1 MPRVALILFCLS
13 FAASAR
19 AFEGRVV
26 MQDTRQPVADAE
38 VSVLGRPGVARTDAE
53 GRFVWTPDPPPPF
66 EVLVILPGGRYM
78 RPVLIQRL
86 PANGPLTVEVA
97 PLVSETV
104 SVTAGA
110 APWIETAP
118 GSGMTLLTSTDIST
132 RQPVNLTQMLE
143 NVAGASTVSEG
154 HAAVPAIRGLARGRT
169 LILID
174 GARVNTERR
183 AGPSATFLDP
193 FVLEGVEIARGPG
206 SVAYGSDALGG
217 VIHARTRRVDPT
229 ADWGFRFIGAAGA
242 GTPELRGG
250 MEVSKGLGKGGVLV
264 QAHARQFEDY
274 RSPEGEVVNSG
285 ASDQGFLGRF
295 EYTFGPGILTTG
307 WQSDFGRDIE
317 RPRNNSNVTRFY
329 YPTEDS
335 HRFTTSYDM
344 YRVAGFSRM
353 TFAGFLGSYAQ
364 VTDQDRFPTPVT
376 PRAIERAEVSSRDFQ
391 VRATAEKLAGDT
403 KFELG
408 VDVNGRAGL
417 HALDIKLGY
426 DMQGDQTSETVN
438 VSIDTAHR
446 TDAGVYATAETAL
459 LPQVT
464 LAGGGRVDR
473 VAMENEGGYF
483 GDRTHDSTAFSGF
496 ASVTAGSFRGF
507 SLTGQVSSGFRDPT
521 LSDRYYRGPTGR
533 GYITGNPDLE
543 PETSLQ
549 FDAALRYAASRYRWA
564 FYAYHYRITDL
575 VERYET
581 TRDNFFFR
589 NRGQARIRGIE
600 LEGQAELG
608 RGFSLVLAGQIT
620 RGVAWDDDAPDVEE
634 APVDDIPSEN
644 VSLQLRKQFG
654 PRLFVQ
660 GRVGAHAVDDL
671 PGPSEARMPGY
682 TLLDVSAG
690 YRVSKNLDLRFLGRN
705 LLDQS
710 YYASP
715 DPRWV
720 WAPGASVLATVVVTY

>member
-1 MPRVALILFCLS
+1 MPRVALILICLS

-26 MQDTRQPVADAE
+26 LQDTGQPVADAE

-78 RPVLIQRL
+78 RPVLVQRL

-154 HAAVPAIRGLARGRT
+154 HAAVPVLRGLARGRT

-229 ADWGFRFIGAAGA
+229 ADWGFRFTGAAGA

-295 EYTFGPGILTTG
+295 EYTFGPGVFTTG
-307 WQSDFGRDIE
+307 LQSDFGRDIE
-317 RPRNNSNVTRFY
+317 RPRNNSHVTRFY
-329 YPTEDS
+329 YPNEDS
-335 HRFTTSYDM
+335 HRFTASYDM

-364 VTDQDRFPTPVT
+364 VTDQDRFPTQVT

-403 KFELG
+403 KVEVG

-417 HALDIKLGY
+417 HALDIKLDY
-426 DMQGDQTSETVN
+426 DMQGDQTSETTN
-438 VSIDTAHR
+438 VSVDTAHR

-464 LAGGGRVDR
+464 VAGGGRVDR

-575 VERYET
+575 VERYEA

-620 RGVAWDDDAPDVEE
+620 RGVAWDDDAPAVEE
-634 APVDDIPSEN
+634 AAVDDIPAEN

-654 PRLFVQ
+654 PKFFVQ
-660 GRVGAHAVDDL
+660 GRVGAHAVDER
-671 PGPSEARMPGY
+671 PGPSEVRMPGY
-682 TLLDVSAG
+682 TLVDASAG
-690 YRVSKNLDLRFLGRN
+690 YKVNKNIDLRFLGRN